1 MLDLE
6 DYESTNE
13 EVVESAPPPQPPKK
27 KRRRYDNKM
36 KRDAVKHC
44 ILDCKGNKLEQS
56 VIHLIATLK
65 YLHGSK

>member
-44 ILDCKGNKLEQS
+44 ILDCKGNKLEAVRHPS
-56 VIHLIATLK
+56 YRHVEIFA
-65 YLHGSK
+65 

>member
-6 DYESTNE
+6 DYESTDE
-13 EVVESAPPPQPPKK
+13 EVVESAPPLPQPPKK

-44 ILDCKGNKLEQS
+44 ILYCKGNKLEA
-56 VIHLIATLK
+56 I
-65 YLHGSK
+65 LHPSYRHVEIFA